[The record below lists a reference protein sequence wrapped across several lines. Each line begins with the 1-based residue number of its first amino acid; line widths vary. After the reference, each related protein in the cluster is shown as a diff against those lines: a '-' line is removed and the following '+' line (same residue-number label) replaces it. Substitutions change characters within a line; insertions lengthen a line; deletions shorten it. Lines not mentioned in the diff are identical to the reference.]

1 MKKSTEKQM
10 KSELGL
16 QPLDQQV
23 HELEVSRR
31 AYELW
36 LAGGCQ
42 HGKDMP
48 HWLEAEREAQT
59 RRLQKGN

>member
-1 MKKSTEKQM
+1 MKKSTGKQM
-10 KSELGL
+10 KSEVSL
-16 QPLDQQV
+16 QQRDQQL

-36 LAGGCQ
+36 EAGGCQ
-42 HGKDMP
+42 YGNDMA
-48 HWLEAEREAQT
+48 HWLEAEREVQT